1 MLEEGGKEAVTRWS
15 SFPSSFVTFHLIS
28 LPFASSCVLDVYP
41 LPSSVMTLPLLP
53 SGFLYVHPIFSLTPA
68 PPPPFYPFPLHSF
81 PFLSSEFPPCFLLP
95 LLFLSDFLT
104 ACSPLI
110 LCDPCVSRCLPF
122 VCCFLSSHLLKSPH
136 FSCSPSCPSIS
147 VLLML
152 SCHQPLFS
160 LLSS

>member
-68 PPPPFYPFPLHSF
+68 PPHHFIHFLSTHFLFFHLSSLLVSFFPFSSSQIFSQLVLLSSFATLVFPVA
-81 PFLSSEFPPCFLLP
+81 FLSSVAF
-95 LLFLSDFLT
+95 
-104 ACSPLI
+104 
-110 LCDPCVSRCLPF
+110 
-122 VCCFLSSHLLKSPH
+122 SPH
-136 FSCSPSCPSIS
+136 IS
-147 VLLML
+147 
-152 SCHQPLFS
+152 
-160 LLSS
+160 